1 LAWSPKNNSGVS
13 IIDSN
18 HSLTKYGVCKS
29 DDEIIDFIF
38 STIKTDNCLI
48 AIDAPLIV
56 PNETGRRPC
65 EAQIS
70 NLFRTY
76 HAGAHPSNRNRFLQ
90 WSPVVRGE
98 ELVKKLESIGIVH
111 DPYIELYEES
121 RKCFEVFPHP
131 SMVVLFNLEK
141 ILKYKSKP
149 GRDHEF
155 LCNEFQKYQMHLK
168 KLEKSNP
175 ALYLPEELTNKDLS
189 ELKGKKLKEY
199 EDILDSVF
207 CGYIALYAW
216 NNPNKCKV
224 FGDMEKGYIL
234 TPISNHMR

>member
-1 LAWSPKNNSGVS
+1 
-13 IIDSN
+13 
-18 HSLTKYGVCKS
+18 
-29 DDEIIDFIF
+29 
-38 STIKTDNCLI
+38 
-48 AIDAPLIV
+48 
-56 PNETGRRPC
+56 
-65 EAQIS
+65 
-70 NLFRTY
+70 
-76 HAGAHPSNRNRFLQ
+76 
-90 WSPVVRGE
+90 
-98 ELVKKLESIGIVH
+98 
-111 DPYIELYEES
+111 
-121 RKCFEVFPHP
+121 
-131 SMVVLFNLEK
+131 
-141 ILKYKSKP
+141 
-149 GRDHEF
+149 
-155 LCNEFQKYQMHLK
+155 MHLK